1 MRRGTVEVELDIMLA
16 LTKSRKASHITAM
29 TNTNQSVYEN
39 AVFDLNSRGLFE
51 SWKVTE
57 KGQRILDAW
66 LTIRRE
72 FPYKWL
78 ES

>member
-1 MRRGTVEVELDIMLA
+1 MRRGTIEVELDIMLA

-29 TNTNQSVYEN
+29 TNINQSVYQKT
-39 AVFDLNSRGLFE
+39 VIDLDSRGLFQA
-51 SWKVTE
+51 WKVTE

-66 LTIRRE
+66 LTIRKE